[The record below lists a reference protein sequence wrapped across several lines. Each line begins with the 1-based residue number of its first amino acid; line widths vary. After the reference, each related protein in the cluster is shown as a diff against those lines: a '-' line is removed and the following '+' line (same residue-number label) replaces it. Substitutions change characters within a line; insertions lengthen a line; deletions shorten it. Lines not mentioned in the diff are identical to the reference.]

1 MRTNTNLIRMTAI
14 LLALGVSAGCQTKT
28 ESAISATNQPI
39 IQSPHKA
46 KQTENAKMENTKTDI
61 DKSAAGSLSSPTEA
75 YKTAYIVRETKDVN
89 GLKKILSKRLFEF
102 LSETAKSENK
112 TLDDYLTELVAQPQ
126 AATAESRNERIVGD
140 LAALEYLDENGKWIL
155 MGFVK
160 EEGDWKMTIPDTKI
174 SAILD
179 APR

>member
-28 ESAISATNQPI
+28 ESKITTINQPAAQMANTVPKSNI
-39 IQSPHKA
+39 T
-46 KQTENAKMENTKTDI
+46 KQEI
-61 DKSAAGSLSSPTEA
+61 DKFADGVLSSPTEA
-75 YKTAYIVRETKDVN
+75 YKTAHALRESKDVN
-89 GLKKILSKRLFEF
+89 GLKKVLSKQMLEF
-102 LSETAKSENK
+102 LTEMAKSENK
-112 TLDDYLTELVAQPQ
+112 TLDDRLTELVAQPQ

>member
-1 MRTNTNLIRMTAI
+1 MNQPAAQMANTATKPNI
-14 LLALGVSAGCQTKT
+14 TKT
-28 ESAISATNQPI
+28 EV
-39 IQSPHKA
+39 
-46 KQTENAKMENTKTDI
+46 
-61 DKSAAGSLSSPTEA
+61 DKFVAAGSLRSPTAA
-75 YKTAYIVRETKDVN
+75 YKTAFALRESKDVS
-89 GLKKILSKRLFEF
+89 GLKKVLSKSMLEF
-102 LSETAKSENK
+102 LSEMGKSENK

>member
-28 ESAISATNQPI
+28 ESKITTMNQPAAQMANTATKPNI
-39 IQSPHKA
+39 
-46 KQTENAKMENTKTDI
+46 TKTEV
-61 DKSAAGSLSSPTEA
+61 DKFVAAGSLRSPTEV

-89 GLKKILSKRLFEF
+89 GLKKILSKRLLEF

-155 MGFVK
+155 MGFAR
-160 EEGDWKMTIPDTKI
+160 EDGDWKMTIPDTKI